1 MSDVV
6 EETGLAPEA
15 TTGEGDAAAS
25 EAPNSAT
32 PWDKYLAEQVPEQL
46 RPMVLP
52 HMQYVEGLSTKRLQE
67 AAELRKQYEGLV
79 GDRDPE
85 TVAQYLKIAEQLDD
99 PEQGPELIPQ
109 IAALYG
115 LSIAEAQEL
124 ADDIE
129 DGQPDEGDDPT
140 DIDALLEERLAER
153 LGPLESKIEAQEHAE
168 RVAEVQSQID
178 TSLAGIREEL
188 RGQVDDAT
196 WQEMSKDI
204 EQAAVMFKDAGSV
217 DKAIEKGW
225 EFLKRQ
231 TSRAQTGLLAAKR
244 GEPGQAEIG
253 GSQPPRGVGSGD
265 KRQQA
270 ADIYRRFES
279 QG

>member
-6 EETGLAPEA
+6 EDAGLAPEA

-32 PWDKYLAEQVPEQL
+32 PWDEYLNEKVPEPL
-46 RPMVLP
+46 RAMVLP
-52 HMQYVEGLSTKRLQE
+52 HMKHVEGLTTQKLQE
-67 AAELRKQYEGLV
+67 AAELRKQWDGLI

-85 TVAQYLKIAEQLDD
+85 MVAQYLKIAEQLDD
-99 PEQGPELIPQ
+99 PEQGPELIPK
-109 IAALYG
+109 IAELYG

-129 DGQPDEGDDPT
+129 DDQPDEGDDPT

-153 LGPLESKIEAQEHAE
+153 LGPLESKLEAQEHQK

-178 TSLAGIREEL
+178 TSLAAIKEQVGEANWSDEL
-188 RGQVDDAT
+188 G
-196 WQEMSKDI
+196 EDI
-204 EQAAVMFKDAGSV
+204 QQAAVMFKDEGSV

-231 TSRAQTGLLAAKR
+231 SARAQTGLLAAKR

-253 GSQPPRGVGSGD
+253 GSQPPRGGATGD